1 MDSIHNE
8 LYYNIFY
15 NSTIFNVQNT
25 KIQNGNDENIKKN
38 EINGIE
44 KNFMKII
51 NDVLSTFKSNNVKS
65 ISIMSFYENK
75 YYNRFK
81 NFNIKKL
88 PFIEITEYLK
98 IKVYKSN
105 RHRDL
110 GTYYHNSNSIMI
122 GTDYLP
128 VFIHELAHA
137 VDYNLKKYEY
147 KSIDYSEWIAE
158 LSQIVLCEIYNIQ
171 YYKSNSLNSLDMHFN
186 NFIND
191 NLNNII
197 KRVYIIYEYFRN
209 CMKK

>member
-1 MDSIHNE
+1 MDLIQ
-8 LYYNIFY
+8 NI
-15 NSTIFNVQNT
+15 NI
-25 KIQNGNDENIKKN
+25 KIQNSNDENIK
-38 EINGIE
+38 EIEN
-44 KNFMKII
+44 NFTKII

-65 ISIMSFYENK
+65 ISIMSFSENE
-75 YYNRFK
+75 YYNRFN
-81 NFNIKKL
+81 NFNINKL

-105 RHRDL
+105 RHREL
-110 GTYYHNSNSIMI
+110 GTYYQRSNSIMI

-128 VFIHELAHA
+128 VFIHELVHA

-191 NLNNII
+191 NLFNII
-197 KRVYIIYEYFRN
+197 KRVYIIYDYFRN
-209 CMKK
+209 CIKK